1 MSGGDGEGARG
12 THAFLLLA
20 ALLLA
25 LVAVPPLVAR
35 AAIGD
40 TTLLSRAAGPDGAA
54 ANGDSG
60 GGIAVSAS
68 GRYVAFE
75 SRAGNLAA
83 GVVPGVI
90 NVYLRDTTTNA
101 ITLISRADGIDGAAA
116 DGDSGNPAISPAGRF
131 VVFESGGDNL
141 SPDDDNS
148 VKNIFLR
155 DTATGATTLVS
166 RASDG
171 TPANGDSSNPSISV
185 NGAFIAFESVA
196 DNLSTDDNDAV
207 SNVYV
212 RDMQAGTVA
221 LVSRGNAP
229 TNLAADGDSH
239 APSIDRDGTRVAF
252 LSDADNLSTKD
263 DNSFTNIFVR
273 DLRFGSTTLA
283 SRATDGFLQT
293 VPALGNSSEPVLSA
307 DGRYVAFGS
316 DADNLSTEDDDSLV
330 NVFER
335 DIQGSRTTLVSRAT
349 GPAGA
354 AANASSSSPTI
365 SGDGRFVGFV
375 SAASNLATGDVAT
388 YDVFVRDLTVDSSVP
403 ASPVCACGT
412 TLVSRAS
419 GEGGAP
425 GTGSSLGPALSR
437 DGRYI
442 AFASEADNLSDRD
455 DDTVWNVFERRL
467 RLSPAPV
474 DSGPDLG
481 TNDHSGHTAEEHAG
495 HTAAEHAGHSAAE
508 HAGHVSPS
516 GGPGETLF
524 GPTTQ
529 DVDSLFILAQVHA
542 DGRLVVTASVKLPGG
557 GRATRLYRFKPFDR
571 KTPAH
576 QVFRVRLRLSK
587 SGLRAVKRALK
598 RGRRVRA
605 RVVGNA
611 QFAAGG
617 PWTSVTRVI
626 KLRD

>member
-1 MSGGDGEGARG
+1 MSGGDGEDAMG
-12 THAFLLLA
+12 TRAFL
-20 ALLLA
+20 ALSAVLLA
-25 LVAVPPLVAR
+25 LVAVPPLVAS
-35 AAIGD
+35 AAVGD
-40 TTLLSRAAGPDGAA
+40 TTLLSRAAGTVGEG

-60 GGIAVSAS
+60 GRIAVSAS
-68 GRYVAFE
+68 GRFVAFE
-75 SRAGNLAA
+75 SRATNLTDGA
-83 GVVPGVI
+83 VPGVV
-90 NVYLRDTTTNA
+90 NVYLRDTATNA
-101 ITLISRADGIDGAAA
+101 VTLVSRASGPDGAGA
-116 DGDSGNPAISPAGRF
+116 DGDAGNPAISPAGRF
-131 VVFESGGDNL
+131 VAFESGADDL

-148 VKNIFLR
+148 VENVFVR
-155 DTATGATTLVS
+155 DMATGTTTLVS
-166 RASDG
+166 RAADG
-171 TPANGDSSNPSISV
+171 TPANGGSSNPSISV

-196 DNLSTDDNDAV
+196 DNLSSEDDDAV
-207 SNVYV
+207 SNVYA
-212 RDMQAGTVA
+212 RDMETGTIA
-221 LVSRGNAP
+221 LVSRGSAP
-229 TNLAADGDSH
+229 TNVAADGDSH
-239 APSIDRDGTRVAF
+239 EPTIDRDGRRVAF
-252 LSDADNLSTKD
+252 LSDADNLSATD
-263 DNSFTNIFVR
+263 DNAYTNVFVR
-273 DLRFGSTTLA
+273 DVRFGITTLA
-283 SRATDGFLQT
+283 SRATDTFQLT
-293 VPALGNSSEPVLSA
+293 LPAAGNSFDPVLSA
-307 DGRYVAFGS
+307 DGRFVAFTS
-316 DADNLSTEDDDSLV
+316 DADNLSAEDDDSLINGFV
-330 NVFER
+330 R
-335 DIQGSRTTLVSRAT
+335 DIQASQTTLVSRAS
-349 GPAGA
+349 GPTGA
-354 AANASSSSPTI
+354 AANASSSSPSI
-365 SGDGRFVGFV
+365 SGDGRFVAFASG
-375 SAASNLATGDVAT
+375 ASNLASGDVAT
-388 YDVFVRDLTVDSSVP
+388 YDVFVRDLTVDTSIP
-403 ASPVCACGT
+403 ASPVCLCGT
-412 TLVSRAS
+412 SLVSRAS
-419 GEGGAP
+419 GESGAP
-425 GTGSSLGPALSR
+425 GVGSSVGPALSR

-495 HTAAEHAGHSAAE
+495 HTAAEHAGHTAAE

>member
-1 MSGGDGEGARG
+1 MSGGAVEGARG
-12 THAFLLLA
+12 TRVFLLLA

-25 LVAVPPLVAR
+25 LVAIPPLIAH
-35 AAIGD
+35 AAVGD

-54 ANGDSG
+54 GNGDSG

-83 GVVPGVI
+83 GAVPGVI

-101 ITLISRADGIDGAAA
+101 VTLISRADGPDGAGA

-131 VVFESGGDNL
+131 VVFESGADNL

-155 DTATGATTLVS
+155 DTATGATLLVS

-171 TPANGDSSNPSISV
+171 TPANGDSSNPSISA

-212 RDMQAGTVA
+212 RDMAAGTIAVA
-221 LVSRGNAP
+221 SLGNAP
-229 TNLAADGDSH
+229 TNVAADGNSH
-239 APSIDRDGTRVAF
+239 SPTIDRDGRKVAF

-263 DNSFTNIFVR
+263 DDSVTNIFVR

-293 VPALGNSSEPVLSA
+293 LPATGNSFDPVISA
-307 DGRYVAFGS
+307 DGRYVAFTS
-316 DADNLSTEDDDSLV
+316 DADNLSEEDDNTLV
-330 NVFER
+330 NAFVR
-335 DIQGSRTTLVSRAT
+335 DTQGSQTTLVSRAT
-349 GPAGA
+349 GAAGT
-354 AANASSSSPTI
+354 AANGSSSSPSI
-365 SGDGRFVGFV
+365 SGDGRFVAFV

-388 YDVFVRDLTVDSSVP
+388 YDLFVRDLTVNTSVP
-403 ASPVCACGT
+403 ATPVCVCTT

-419 GEGGAP
+419 GESGAP
-425 GTGSSLGPALSR
+425 ATGSSIGPALSR
-437 DGRYI
+437 DARYV
-442 AFASEADNLSDRD
+442 AYASEADNLSDRD

-467 RLSPAPV
+467 RLSPTPV

-481 TNDHSGHTAEEHAG
+481 SNDHSGHTAEEHAG
-495 HTAAEHAGHSAAE
+495 HTPAEHAGHTAAE
-508 HAGHVSPS
+508 HAGHVSPT
-516 GGPGETLF
+516 GGPAETLF

-529 DVDSLFILAQVHA
+529 DVDALFVLAQVHA
-542 DGRLVVTASVKLPGG
+542 DGKLRVTASVKLPGG
-557 GRATRLYRFKPFDR
+557 GKATRLYRFRPFSR
-571 KTPAH
+571 TTSAH
-576 QVFRVRLRLSK
+576 KIFRVRLKLSK

-598 RGRRVRA
+598 KGRRLRA
-605 RVVGNA
+605 QVVSEA

-617 PWTSVTRVI
+617 PWSSVTRKI